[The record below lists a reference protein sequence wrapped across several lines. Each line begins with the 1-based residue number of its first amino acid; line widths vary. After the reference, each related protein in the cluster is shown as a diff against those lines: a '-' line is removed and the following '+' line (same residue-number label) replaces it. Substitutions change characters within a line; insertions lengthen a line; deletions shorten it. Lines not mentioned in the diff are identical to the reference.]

1 MLILFVANGPTKG
14 KVIELSDEIHLI
26 GRQSEEVQLN
36 DSRVSRR
43 HAELIPGD
51 DGWLIRDVGSSNG
64 TAVNGK
70 WLAGG
75 SPVAVKAGDR
85 IQVGRTLMIVGD
97 GESRIMPKPRRS
109 SRSKSRSKSKSS
121 SRDKAAAAAPIEP
134 ANLDDELAAVISD
147 DSPSAGSPLDAP
159 ASPGDSAPAG
169 LPTLDDVF
177 ADDEDMSIPLDGDD
191 DDDSRVALDTSRD
204 DAAHDDRRADE
215 AQPVASAEDALS
227 VEADDD
233 DRMVIDLADESSVAP
248 AIDEDP
254 LDAIELNAARDDDDD
269 ELLVAADDSLAG
281 VLVDLDE
288 QVDAMEVGS
297 DDVAALA
304 AASESVRDEA
314 EYEADEVA
322 DDLADDSL
330 LVGELI
336 DDEPDD
342 VDLDDD
348 EPAEALLDASRVDDS
363 SNDEADDR
371 AMADVAR
378 VLYPQ
383 QPDVDDDSPPQ
394 VADTPT
400 STKALDAEEDE
411 EIEAAALEDVA
422 FDEMVIDEPSEDVDL
437 VAEPAAGTRSTPRE
451 PVESVADLIGDDA
464 LEDTDAHTAPA
475 EDPAD
480 HADSPD
486 TPDTPDSPETPEL
499 LEADELSEIAEANE
513 TPVVPDAPTDR
524 VAASFAD
531 LDAMFA
537 DLDVEDDASEDDE
550 REPSADRASAAHYPD
565 TFDALP
571 QLEAREDERDT
582 AIAVEDLVD
591 EPVAD
596 HDDDTAT
603 LDANLDELPGDVI
616 AAPDWTGMD
625 EPADA
630 IVTAVDAANSDSD
643 IVVDTTADLS
653 LAGSFDADDADDAH
667 GREVTHDLLMADEA
681 DDTDRDEPLDVA
693 AVLGGSSSAPT
704 VDEPL
709 VVERDRSEIVAA
721 DLHDEPAVDEEN
733 DPFAD
738 ESEHDAADDE
748 DAALMEVADA
758 TDVEPFT
765 DHDADHAAAPD
776 AEHDHFAQVDVTVD
790 EPAGFEDTNSP
801 AHDEPHI
808 AAGDDE
814 PAADG
819 ESPESLAE
827 PVAEDIASFDVMLD
841 ASADASTDEAT
852 DEMRD
857 AASLEVSPD
866 DSFDTDEA
874 ALNEFEGRSDVNDA
888 MPDVED
894 IGVTQS
900 HAAAPMHDA
909 LEEPSIKSE
918 ADADA
923 ILREPIAPLS
933 PLRSPVKPP
942 AQTAAAPAGPAMRA
956 PSMGGVPVPE
966 WDVEEAKQSAPRLHP
981 AWKVLIP
988 VVLAAAIAVGVFEV
1002 GNRYDWWTYLQQG
1015 DSLNNATVPTASP
1028 TRLQRDLEAAKANNQ
1043 KTNPTPGAGEQAGTT
1058 GPDPTDPTI
1067 SRINSIRDII
1077 HEEIKPA
1084 DKPPTPTAVDPRD

>member
-1 MLILFVANGPTKG
+1 VLILFVANGPTKG

-51 DGWLIRDVGSSNG
+51 EGWLIRDVGSSNG

-109 SRSKSRSKSKSS
+109 SRSKSKSRSKSS
-121 SRDKAAAAAPIEP
+121 SRDKAAAAAAPIEP
-134 ANLDDELAAVISD
+134 ANLDDELAAVIAD
-147 DSPSAGSPLDAP
+147 DSPSTDSSAGSPLDTP
-159 ASPGDSAPAG
+159 ESPGDSAPAG

-177 ADDEDMSIPLDGDD
+177 ADDEDISIPMDGDD

-204 DAAHDDRRADE
+204 DAAHDDRRTDE
-215 AQPVASAEDALS
+215 SQRVASADDALS

-304 AASESVRDEA
+304 AASGSARDEA
-314 EYEADEVA
+314 EYEDEEVA

-330 LVGELI
+330 LIGELI
-336 DDEPDD
+336 DDERDD
-342 VDLDDD
+342 INLDDE

-363 SNDEADDR
+363 SSDEADDR

-383 QPDVDDDSPPQ
+383 RPDIDDESPPQ
-394 VADTPT
+394 VSDTPAP
-400 STKALDAEEDE
+400 TKAFDGEEDE
-411 EIEAAALEDVA
+411 EIEAAELEDVA
-422 FDEMVIDEPSEDVDL
+422 FDEMVIDEPSEDIDL

-480 HADSPD
+480 HAD
-486 TPDTPDSPETPEL
+486 TPNSLETPEL
-499 LEADELSEIAEANE
+499 VEADELSEVAEANE
-513 TPVVPDAPTDR
+513 TPAVPDAPTDR

-550 REPSADRASAAHYPD
+550 REPSADRASVAHYPD

-571 QLEAREDERDT
+571 QLEARVDEHDT
-582 AIAVEDLVD
+582 AIAVEDLMD

-603 LDANLDELPGDVI
+603 LDANLEELPGAAI
-616 AAPDWTGMD
+616 AASDWSGMD

-643 IVVDTTADLS
+643 IVVDTAADLS
-653 LAGSFDADDADDAH
+653 LAGSFDSDDADDAH
-667 GREVTHDLLMADEA
+667 GREVTHDLLMDDEA

-693 AVLGGSSSAPT
+693 AVLGGSSNAPT
-704 VDEPL
+704 VDELL
-709 VVERDRSEIVAA
+709 VIERDPSEIDAA
-721 DLHDEPAVDEEN
+721 DMHDDPAVDQEA
-733 DPFAD
+733 DPYTN
-738 ESEHDAADDE
+738 ESEHDADDGE
-748 DAALMEVADA
+748 DAAL
-758 TDVEPFT
+758 TDVAEATGIEPYS
-765 DHDADHAAAPD
+765 DHDAV
-776 AEHDHFAQVDVTVD
+776 HDRFAQGDVTVD
-790 EPAGFEDTNSP
+790 DPAGFVGSHTA

-808 AAGDDE
+808 AASDDK
-814 PAADG
+814 PAAVD

-841 ASADASTDEAT
+841 ASGDASTDEVT

-874 ALNEFEGRSDVNDA
+874 ALNEFDGRSDINDA
-888 MPDVED
+888 LPDVED

-909 LEEPSIKSE
+909 QDEPSIKTE

-933 PLRSPVKPP
+933 PLRSPVK
-942 AQTAAAPAGPAMRA
+942 ATAPADLTPPTPSMRA

-966 WDVEEAKQSAPRLHP
+966 WDVEEAKRSAPRLHP

-988 VVLAAAIAVGVFEV
+988 VVLAAVIAVGVFEV
-1002 GNRYDWWTYLQQG
+1002 GNRYDWWAYLQQS
-1015 DSLNNATVPTASP
+1015 DSLNNATAPTASP
-1028 TRLQRDLEAAKANNQ
+1028 TRLQLDLEAAKANQ
-1043 KTNPTPGAGEQAGTT
+1043 KTNPTSGAGQQAGTT

-1077 HEEIKPA
+1077 HEEIKPT
-1084 DKPPTPTAVDPRD
+1084 DKPPAPMAVDPRD